1 MRCDVCGCTPC
12 ETPGFCESC
21 RRVDADPKV
30 IAERERANAALP
42 PSWESMD
49 VGTLWG
55 LLNHPER
62 TARHHGGDAP
72 QTTYDALVW
81 SLIHDRG
88 WSDRDKRERNT
99 RRLQRLS
106 DRQVTEL
113 LEALKRKDCHPD
125 LIADIESFR

>member
-1 MRCDVCGCTPC
+1 MRCDICGVDPC
-12 ETPGFCESC
+12 QTPGFCRYC
-21 RRVDADPKV
+21 REVDKSKLGPPPSD
-30 IAERERANAALP
+30 LP
-42 PSWESMD
+42 PSWDSMD

-62 TARHHGGDAP
+62 TARHRGGDAP

-88 WSDRDKRERNT
+88 WADRDKRERNT
-99 RRLQRLS
+99 RRLQQLS
-106 DRQVTEL
+106 DRQVRAL
-113 LEALKRKDCHPD
+113 IDALKRKDCHPD